1 MEPNSIY
8 AIIITIITVLG
19 SAGAWKFY
27 EKRLEL
33 KRDEEDF
40 IREDCA
46 RRIDKLEELLERSAG
61 EKDELRDRVLQLT
74 KELAELSIQVK
85 YLQEENKK
93 IMSLNMELN
102 TVINRLKNGNS
113 SKSEKE

>member
-1 MEPNSIY
+1 MEPNSLY

-33 KRDEEDF
+33 KRDDDDF
-40 IREDCA
+40 IRNDCA
-46 RRIDKLEELLERSAG
+46 ERIDKLEDLLERSAG
-61 EKDELRDRVLQLT
+61 EKDVLRDKVLELT

-85 YLQEENKK
+85 YLQDENKR
-93 IMSLNMELN
+93 ILELN
-102 TVINRLKNGNS
+102 SELNRVINAVKNENDR
-113 SKSEKE
+113 EREE